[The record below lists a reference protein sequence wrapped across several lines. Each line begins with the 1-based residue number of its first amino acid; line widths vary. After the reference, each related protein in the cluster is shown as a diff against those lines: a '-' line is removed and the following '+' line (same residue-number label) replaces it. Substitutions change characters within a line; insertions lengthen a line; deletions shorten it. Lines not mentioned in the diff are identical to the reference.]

1 METGALLTGFL
12 IPGLATWSRR
22 GLGAPVETGTPVT
35 FDAAAAVAEDT
46 ADFAASLPFCPAA
59 IAAAVA
65 VESFSFVSDFA
76 AGSTSLPAARLFLTA
91 FTPATAALP
100 TK

>member
-1 METGALLTGFL
+1 MLTGFL

-22 GLGAPVETGTPVT
+22 GRGAPVDTGTPVT
-35 FDAAAAVAEDT
+35 FDAAATVAEDT

-65 VESFSFVSDFA
+65 VVSFPFSDFA
-76 AGSTSLPAARLFLTA
+76 GCSTSLPAARLFLTA